1 MLEKWWK
8 GRCAPTWLP
17 STHNHAAHP
26 GENCNPPTHT
36 QSFSH
41 TYRPGYRCMYGGL
54 YLETHEQRGVTEGPS
69 MVAQMWSPSVLLAI
83 PTWWRPRAFA
93 ESIPP
98 EESWL
103 QLGFPFQKEGAS
115 SFFAQGP
122 NYNPSLPSFC
132 LRLDRNYWAD

>member
-1 MLEKWWK
+1 MERTL
-8 GRCAPTWLP
+8 RPHL
-17 STHNHAAHP
+17 AALHTQP
-26 GENCNPPTHT
+26 RSSSWRKLQPPHTHT